1 MIGSRL
7 ELKQALSYE
16 YRLYFGSD
24 DISRYW
30 KLRILRDQDYL
41 IWTFIKA
48 LRYQEYHAN
57 TKHYLRYVLW
67 ERRKNIIGSKLGI
80 TICHN
85 TVDVDLRIWQYGN
98 IVING
103 NAWIGKNCQ
112 LHGDI
117 VIGNK
122 GDFVNSNKAP
132 IIGYNVDIGVG
143 AKIIGPVRVADN
155 VKIGANAVVT
165 QVMRNSVC
173 SSHWCT
179 GKSYK
184 IIAF

>member
-1 MIGSRL
+1 MISSKL
-7 ELKQALSYE
+7 ELEKALSYE

-24 DISRYW
+24 DIFRYW
-30 KLRILRDQDYL
+30 KLRLLRDQDYL

-57 TKHYLRYVLW
+57 TKHHLRYVLW

-80 TICHN
+80 TIFHN
-85 TVDVDLRIWQYGN
+85 TVDVGLRIWHYGN

-103 NAWIGKNCQ
+103 NARIGKNCQ
-112 LHGDI
+112 LHGNI
-117 VIGNK
+117 VIGDK
-122 GDFVNSNKAP
+122 GDFDNRAP
-132 IIGYNVDIGVG
+132 VIGDNVDIGVG

-165 QVMRNSVC
+165 
-173 SSHWCT
+173 
-179 GKSYK
+179 KSCETPSAVLIGVPAK
-184 IIAF
+184 LIK